1 MSRISGDINC
11 PCCGEPES
19 NSGCVLGPRCRCDS
33 IRKCDI
39 CLHCLDHHVKECT
52 GDVWAEHMRLM
63 AELRARHHINIFDI
77 GQKQEMSGVTKT
89 KPFTRQF

>member
-1 MSRISGDINC
+1 
-11 PCCGEPES
+11 
-19 NSGCVLGPRCRCDS
+19 
-33 IRKCDI
+33 
-39 CLHCLDHHVKECT
+39 
-52 GDVWAEHMRLM
+52 M